1 MKENISTVKMP
12 VAVICIFVWI
22 GFLGAISFMEAWMK
36 FQAPGIT
43 LPLGLG
49 IGRMVFNALNKVEW
63 VMCIAILINLI
74 FIGKDFLKFK
84 NITFLI
90 PLVLLITQ
98 TLWLLPALDA
108 RAQLIID
115 GESVAPSNLH
125 VYFVLIEGIKTIC
138 LFIFGVSLFKRAK
151 SIQDIT

>member
-1 MKENISTVKMP
+1 MKENINTVKMP
-12 VAVICIFVWI
+12 VAVICTFVWI
-22 GFLGAISFMEAWMK
+22 GFVGAISFMEAWMK

-49 IGRMVFNALNKVEW
+49 IGRMVFHALNKVEW
-63 VMCIAILINLI
+63 VLSVTILTNLI
-74 FIGKDFLKFK
+74 FVDKDIFKFK
-84 NITFLI
+84 NTSFFV

-115 GESVAPSNLH
+115 GERVAPSNLH
-125 VYFVLIEGIKTIC
+125 VYFVLTEVIKTIC
-138 LFIFGVSLFKRAK
+138 LFIFGISLFKRVK
-151 SIQDIT
+151 